1 MQNKLSRDSHVAS
14 LSRPRIEEWR
24 VVPSSICFLGLPK
37 PLRHSRGVALIR
49 GVARICL
56 GQPRRAPAELA
67 DLPGFLVVELLRA
80 AGCRQAQESAGR
92 PERPVVPGCK
102 EVAAKE
108 GGSDAGIVK
117 GLPGPTQVRNHVK
130 ATHRIVG
137 CIRNQLTAA
146 HSCK

>member
-1 MQNKLSRDSHVAS
+1 MASCAIFHLLPGTPQTIASFSGCSSH
-14 LSRPRIEEWR
+14 
-24 VVPSSICFLGLPK
+24 K
-37 PLRHSRGVALIR
+37 
-49 GVARICL
+49 
-56 GQPRRAPAELA
+56 RRCP
-67 DLPGFLVVELLRA
+67 DLPRFLVVELLRA

-92 PERPVVPGCK
+92 HERLVVTGCK
-102 EVAAKE
+102 VVAAKE

-146 HSCK
+146 